1 MNYIYVYY
9 IYINI
14 RYIYIYYVCG
24 IYIWYIYIYI
34 YMSGIYLDCDDVKKF
49 IVDYGKTSEPEYRKL
64 IPSIESETGL

>member
-14 RYIYIYYVCG
+14 RYIYILCM
-24 IYIWYIYIYI
+24 WYIYLVYIYI

>member
-1 MNYIYVYY
+1 MLYIYKYKIY
-9 IYINI
+9 IYIMYVV
-14 RYIYIYYVCG
+14 YIFG
-24 IYIWYIYIYI
+24 IYI